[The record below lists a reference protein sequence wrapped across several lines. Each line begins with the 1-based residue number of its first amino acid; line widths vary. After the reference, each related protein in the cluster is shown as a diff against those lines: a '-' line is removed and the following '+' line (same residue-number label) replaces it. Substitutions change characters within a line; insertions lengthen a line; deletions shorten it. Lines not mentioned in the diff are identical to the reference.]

1 MNLNMD
7 EKIQIK
13 NLCNWALSFKRIDS
27 VGEILIPANTTM
39 RIARGEVFSQVQSN
53 NVLFTGTDGLGSHAR
68 IYIVDKDTR
77 VELDFESEDGKRTQ
91 NIISDEKIKEIFAI
105 KTKVAFE
112 KAIKEN
118 IVTTAEMS
126 VIAGDVKKF
135 KLNEYDKVKFIEEY
149 TGLKVN

>member
-13 NLCNWALSFKRIDS
+13 NLCNWTVSFKRIDS
-27 VGEILIPANTTM
+27 VGDILIPANTTM
-39 RIARGEVFSQVQSN
+39 RISRGEIFSQVQSN
-53 NVLFTGTDGLGSHAR
+53 NVLFTGTDGIGSHAR
-68 IYIVDKDTR
+68 IYIDDKNTR

-105 KTKVAFE
+105 KAKTAFE

-118 IVTTAEMS
+118 IVTQAEMS
-126 VIAGDVKKF
+126 TIANAVRKF

-149 TGLKVN
+149 TGMKIN